1 MKVLF
6 ILNFPSPYRV
16 DFLNELGRSMDVT
29 AAFDPD
35 ETRTTDRPASWGE
48 WFDDHYERFNAVFLK
63 TPRDIVPL
71 LKNGGFDAVVV
82 GGYTQKTA
90 MLAIEWLR
98 LHRRPFW
105 MEADGGII
113 KQDNFVKY
121 HVKRH
126 FISAASAWLGT
137 GAKTT
142 DYFVHYGAKRAR
154 VYTYPFSTLHRRDI
168 LPIPPTAA
176 EKAAAREKL
185 GLHGA
190 HVTLGVGQ
198 FIPRKGFDLLLRAWA
213 SCPAEETLCI
223 VGQEP
228 PQEYLDLKAELHLD
242 NVQFVGFRKK
252 DALQDYYRA
261 ADLFV
266 LPTREDIWGLVVN
279 EAMANALPVITTDR
293 CVAGLELVQNDVN
306 GYIVPVEDVPAL
318 AEKINAVL
326 ADDAL
331 RAAMAQAGLA
341 AIAPY
346 TIENMAAAHCE
357 ILTQHAPG
365 MER

>member
-1 MKVLF
+1 MPV
-6 ILNFPSPYRV
+6 
-16 DFLNELGRSMDVT
+16 
-29 AAFDPD
+29 
-35 ETRTTDRPASWGE
+35 
-48 WFDDHYERFNAVFLK
+48 
-63 TPRDIVPL
+63 
-71 LKNGGFDAVVV
+71 
-82 GGYTQKTA
+82 
-90 MLAIEWLR
+90 
-98 LHRRPFW
+98 
-105 MEADGGII
+105 
-113 KQDNFVKY
+113 
-121 HVKRH
+121 
-126 FISAASAWLGT
+126 
-137 GAKTT
+137 
-142 DYFVHYGAKRAR
+142 
-154 VYTYPFSTLHRRDI
+154 
-168 LPIPPTAA
+168 PPTAA

-213 SCPAEETLCI
+213 SCPAEEALCI

-293 CVAGLELVQNDVN
+293 CVAGLELVQNGVN

>member
-98 LHRRPFW
+98 LHRCPFW

-113 KQDNFVKY
+113 KTDNFVKD

-168 LPIPPTAA
+168 LPVPPTAA

-185 GLHGA
+185 GLRGA

-228 PQEYLDLKAELHLD
+228 PQE
-242 NVQFVGFRKK
+242 
-252 DALQDYYRA
+252 YYRA

-293 CVAGLELVQNDVN
+293 CVAGLELVQNGVN